1 MSFFSTDFTLGILGG
16 GQLGKMLLS
25 QTLKWDIRTLVLD
38 PSAEAPAR
46 LGCNAFFQGDL
57 MDYDTVY
64 RFGKQV
70 DLLTFEIENVNVDA
84 LERLESEGVR
94 VFPTP
99 KSLRI
104 IQDKGLQKVFYREH
118 RIPTAPFEL
127 FSSVA
132 LLQEAVKEGRWSGRA
147 PALDMMA
154 ME

>member
-1 MSFFSTDFTLGILGG
+1 M
-16 GQLGKMLLS
+16 GKMLLS

-38 PSAEAPAR
+38 SSAEAPAR

-118 RIPTAPFEL
+118 GILRSF
-127 FSSVA
+127 
-132 LLQEAVKEGRWSGRA
+132 
-147 PALDMMA
+147 
-154 ME
+154 